1 MNIAHETDASIAQ
14 GLLMARKAISEGL
27 IHLPPHLQRHADELM
42 SAPLTALGLVD
53 TTGLSQEALM
63 IFKSFAATASMA
75 RQPASSDSNPAK
87 SMSSDLQVELFGLF
101 SNLFS
106 AITGRAYGLV
116 NDEIELKPLILSR
129 VRQQPDSFASSVNSA
144 TEELEDFYTR
154 HAVEIFRHAK
164 TFGGMKLVTGGQRKF
179 GLPTLSAVRITGLYA
194 DTQLIPDPIFP
205 FIGSDLS
212 LNAVHLQLAI
222 QLFYVLRLRP
232 LVDAELPVPPV
243 FVFPSF
249 EEQLEREDAHTKLGM
264 ERLAIRLLGPLCKG
278 QVSSIED
285 LLNYALNHEDEFLTA
300 LMPSGLF
307 VAPGDRPNLILS
319 PTDAARRYL
328 RELEGIRAS
337 TALEQLKRLPTG
349 VLLTNGILERLR
361 PQYHLLENATE
372 LGAQPLLSQPV
383 HWHYFEKISLASAME
398 LRSQEI
404 ISEQAFQ
411 TLKAVQDDSLSWL
424 ANIPV
429 ETLADLL
436 ANSEHRWFREELNK
450 YTTQLATAGPI
461 ETNDMVREVSHG
473 LSSLVQRQKK
483 VLTEIER
490 KYAPKKAAA
499 YAGGLIGVGAAAT
512 AVLLPSLAPLLGA
525 AGPTVA
531 LAGAA
536 WGYGKEKIG
545 EKVEKRQAAK
555 SMLGVLATVRPA
567 S

>member
-1 MNIAHETDASIAQ
+1 
-14 GLLMARKAISEGL
+14 
-27 IHLPPHLQRHADELM
+27 M

-53 TTGLSQEALM
+53 MTGLSKETLM
-63 IFKSFAATASMA
+63 IAKSFAAAASMA
-75 RQPASSDSNPAK
+75 RHPASSDSNHANRTPA
-87 SMSSDLQVELFGLF
+87 SDLQVELFGLF

-106 AITGRAYGLV
+106 AITGRAHGLV
-116 NDEIELKPLILSR
+116 NDEIDLKPLILSR
-129 VRQQPDSFASSVNSA
+129 VRHQPDSFASSVNSA
-144 TEELEDFYTR
+144 TEELGDFYAR
-154 HAVEIFRHAK
+154 YAVEIFRHAK
-164 TFGGMKLVTGGQRKF
+164 TLGGMRLVTGGQRTF
-179 GLPTLSAVRITGLYA
+179 GLSALSAVRVTGLYA

-205 FIGSDLS
+205 FLGSDLG

-222 QLFYVLRLRP
+222 QLFHILQLRP
-232 LVDAELPVPPV
+232 LIDAELPVPPV
-243 FVFPSF
+243 FLFPSF
-249 EEQLEREDAHTKLGM
+249 EEQLEREDAHTKLGI

-285 LLNYALNHEDEFLTA
+285 LLNYALDHEDAFLTA
-300 LMPSGLF
+300 LMPSGLV
-307 VAPGDRPNLILS
+307 VAPGDRPNLVLS
-319 PTDAARRYL
+319 PTDAASRYL
-328 RELEGIRAS
+328 RELEGVRAS
-337 TALEQLKRLPTG
+337 PALDQLKRLPTG
-349 VLLTNGILERLR
+349 ALLTNGILERLR
-361 PQYHLLENATE
+361 PQYHLLENASE

-398 LRSQEI
+398 LRSESI
-404 ISEQAFQ
+404 LSEQAFQ
-411 TLKAVQDDSLSWL
+411 TLKAIQDDSLSWL

-436 ANSEHRWFREELNK
+436 INSEHRWFREELNK

-490 KYAPKKAAA
+490 RYAPKKTAA

-512 AVLLPSLAPLLGA
+512 ALLLPSLAPLLGA
-525 AGPTVA
+525 AAPTVA
-531 LAGAA
+531 IAGAA
-536 WGYGKEKIG
+536 WGYGREKVG
-545 EKVEKRQAAK
+545 EKVEKQQAAK